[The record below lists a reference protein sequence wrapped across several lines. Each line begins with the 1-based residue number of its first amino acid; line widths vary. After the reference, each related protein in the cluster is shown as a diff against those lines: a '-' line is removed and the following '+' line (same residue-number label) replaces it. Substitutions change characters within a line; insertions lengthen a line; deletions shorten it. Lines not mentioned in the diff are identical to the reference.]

1 MRIAFRNPWL
11 VVFGGVA
18 GLIVCNGPVLAF
30 TFGVFL
36 KPIMA
41 DMGWQRG
48 TASSALSAG
57 EFLAAFAVPIY
68 GRMMDR
74 WTIRKIA
81 LPGIVAFA
89 VCLCLMGLTPHSL
102 TIFTIFFALTSIAG
116 AIQTP
121 LGYTKAISAWFDR
134 RRGMALGCAMAGVGL
149 GGMIV
154 PQLANYLIA
163 QFGWRGAYAILGG
176 LVLVIAFPAVGL
188 FVREPQPGEGE
199 RHDAHGG
206 ALPGLTPREAI
217 ATAPFWLLAGTFF
230 FVAMAL
236 LGSSAHVVPL
246 LTDRGLTPAAATATF
261 GLFGLSTL
269 CGRVM
274 SGFLIDRI
282 FAPYIASVFWLAPIG
297 GFALLTSGY
306 GLLPAAGVILIG
318 VGLGTEV
325 DLIAFM
331 ISRYLGLRAFGAL
344 YGLFFMAFSSGGAVG
359 RALGGILFDRSGS
372 YNTALMGAAG
382 ALLIAVIL
390 VNRLG
395 AYVYP
400 VHRPAP
406 GALAVE
412 PAVS

>member
-1 MRIAFRNPWL
+1 MRIVFRNPWW
-11 VVFGGVA
+11 VVFGGVT

-48 TASSALSAG
+48 TASFALAVG

-68 GRMMDR
+68 GRMIDR
-74 WTIRKIA
+74 WSIRKVA

-89 VCLCLMGLTPHSL
+89 AFLCLMGTTPHSL
-102 TIFTIFFALTSIAG
+102 LIFTILFTLTSVAG

-134 RRGMALGCAMAGVGL
+134 RRGLALGTALAGVGI
-149 GGMIV
+149 GGIIV

-163 QFGWRGAYAILGG
+163 QLGWRGAYMVLGG
-176 LVLVIAFPAVGL
+176 MVLAIAFPAVAL
-188 FVREPQPGEGE
+188 FVREPLPGEGE
-199 RHDAHGG
+199 RHDAR
-206 ALPGLTPREAI
+206 ADMLPGLTPREAV
-217 ATAPFWLLAGTFF
+217 ATPAFWLLAATFF

-246 LTDRGLTPAAATATF
+246 LTDRGMTAAAATATF
-261 GLFGLSTL
+261 GLFGLSTMT
-269 CGRVM
+269 GRVL

-306 GLLPAAGVILIG
+306 GLLPGLGVVMIG
-318 VGLGTEV
+318 LGLGTEV

-331 ISRYLGLRAFGAL
+331 ISRYLGLKAFGAL
-344 YGLFFMAFSSGGAVG
+344 YGLFFMAFSLGGAVG
-359 RALGGILFDRSGS
+359 RFLGGYLFDLAGS
-372 YNTALMGAAG
+372 YHVALAGAGG

-390 VNRLG
+390 INRLG
-395 AYVYP
+395 PYAYP
-400 VHRPAP
+400 VHRPA
-406 GALAVE
+406 ASRLAAE
-412 PAVS
+412 PAVP

>member
-1 MRIAFRNPWL
+1 MRIVFRNPWW
-11 VVFGGVA
+11 VVFGGVT

-48 TASSALSAG
+48 TASGALAVG
-57 EFLAAFAVPIY
+57 EFLAAFAVPVY

-74 WTIRKIA
+74 WTIRKVA

-89 VCLCLMGLTPHSL
+89 AFLCLMGATPHSL
-102 TIFTIFFALTSIAG
+102 VIFTILFTLTSIAG
-116 AIQTP
+116 AVQTP

-134 RRGMALGCAMAGVGL
+134 RRGLALGCAMAGVGI

-163 QFGWRGAYAILGG
+163 QLGWRGAYMVLGG

-199 RHDAHGG
+199 RHDAH
-206 ALPGLTPREAI
+206 AATLPGLTPREAV
-217 ATAPFWLLAGTFF
+217 ATPSFWLLAATFF

-246 LTDRGLTPAAATATF
+246 LTDRGMSPAAATATF
-261 GLFGLSTL
+261 GLFGLSTMT
-269 CGRVM
+269 GRLV
-274 SGFLIDRI
+274 SGYLIDRI

-297 GFALLTSGY
+297 GFFLLMGGS
-306 GLLPAAGVILIG
+306 GLLPGLGVVMIG
-318 VGLGTEV
+318 LGLGTEV

-331 ISRYLGLRAFGAL
+331 ISRYLGLKAFGAL
-344 YGLFFMAFSSGGAVG
+344 YGLFFTAFSIGGAVG
-359 RALGGILFDRSGS
+359 RFLGGYLFDIAGS
-372 YNTALMGAAG
+372 YNVALMGAGGTLAV
-382 ALLIAVIL
+382 AVIL
-390 VNRLG
+390 INRLG
-395 AYVYP
+395 PYAYP
-400 VHRPAP
+400 IHRPATP
-406 GALAVE
+406 ALAAE
-412 PAVS
+412 PVVL

>member
-1 MRIAFRNPWL
+1 MRIAFRNPWW

-48 TASSALSAG
+48 TASFALSVG
-57 EFLAAFAVPIY
+57 ELLGAFAVPIY

-74 WTIRKIA
+74 WTIRKVA

-89 VCLCLMGLTPHSL
+89 GCLCLMGATPHSL
-102 TIFTIFFALTSIAG
+102 LVFTIFFALTSIAG

-134 RRGMALGCAMAGVGL
+134 RRGIALGAALAGVGL
-149 GGMIV
+149 GGMII
-154 PQLANYLIA
+154 PQLANYLIG
-163 QFGWRGAYAILGG
+163 QFGWRGAYMILGG
-176 LVLVIAFPAVGL
+176 LVLVVAFPVVGL

-199 RHDAHGG
+199 RHDLHPAF
-206 ALPGLTPREAI
+206 LPGLTPREAM
-217 ATAPFWLLAGTFF
+217 ATGPFWLLAATFF
-230 FVAMAL
+230 LVAMAL

-246 LTDRGLTPAAATATF
+246 LTDRGLSPAAATATF

-269 CGRVM
+269 SGRLL
-274 SGFLIDRI
+274 SGYLIDRI
-282 FAPYIASVFWLAPIG
+282 FASYIASVFWLAPIG
-297 GFALLTSGY
+297 GFFLLISGY
-306 GLLPAAGVILIG
+306 GLLPGLGVVMIG
-318 VGLGTEV
+318 LGLGTEV

-331 ISRYLGLRAFGAL
+331 ISRYLGLKAFGAL
-344 YGLFFMAFSSGGAVG
+344 YGLLFMAFSAGGSVG
-359 RALGGILFDRSGS
+359 RFLGGYLFDLTGS
-372 YNTALMGAAG
+372 YNVALMGAGG
-382 ALLIAVIL
+382 ALIVAVMLI
-390 VNRLG
+390 NRLG
-395 AYVYP
+395 AYAYP

-406 GALAVE
+406 PVLAAE
-412 PAVS
+412 PAVP

>member
-1 MRIAFRNPWL
+1 MRIAFRNPWW
-11 VVFGGVA
+11 VVFGGVT

-48 TASSALSAG
+48 TASFALAVG
-57 EFLAAFAVPIY
+57 EFLAAFAVPVY

-74 WTIRKIA
+74 WTIRKVA

-89 VCLCLMGLTPHSL
+89 AFLCLMGATPHSL
-102 TIFTIFFALTSIAG
+102 VIFTILFTLTSVAG

-134 RRGMALGCAMAGVGL
+134 RRGLALGATLAGVGI
-149 GGMIV
+149 GGIIV

-163 QFGWRGAYAILGG
+163 QLGWRGAYMVLGG
-176 LVLVIAFPAVGL
+176 MVLAIAFPAVGL

-199 RHDAHGG
+199 RHDAHAGTM
-206 ALPGLTPREAI
+206 PGLTPWEAA
-217 ATAPFWLLAGTFF
+217 ATPSFWLLAATFF

-246 LTDRGLTPAAATATF
+246 LTDRGMTPAAATATF
-261 GLFGLSTL
+261 GLFGLST
-269 CGRVM
+269 M
-274 SGFLIDRI
+274 SGRLLSGWLIDRI
-282 FAPYIASVFWLAPIG
+282 FAPYIASIFWLAPIG

-306 GLLPAAGVILIG
+306 GLLPGLGVVMIG
-318 VGLGTEV
+318 LGLGTEV

-331 ISRYLGLRAFGAL
+331 ISRYLGLKAFGSL
-344 YGLFFMAFSSGGAVG
+344 YGLFFMAFSLGGAVG
-359 RALGGILFDRSGS
+359 RFLGGYLFDLAGS
-372 YNTALMGAAG
+372 YNVALMGAGG
-382 ALLIAVIL
+382 ALFVAVIL
-390 VNRLG
+390 INRLG
-395 AYVYP
+395 PYAYP
-400 VHRPAP
+400 VERPTTP
-406 GALAVE
+406 VLAAE
-412 PAVS
+412 PAVP